1 MITRADI
8 VTEAREWIGTPF
20 NHQAAVKQVGCD
32 CAGMVKGVWR
42 ELGNDVSRVPVD
54 YPRTPSGGNL
64 IKILDEFLDRT
75 NTPMAGNVIVF
86 TLLNEPQHLG
96 ILTDTNTV
104 IHAYQPLGKVV
115 EHRIDDK
122 WKKRITGYY
131 SFRGV
136 E

>member
-8 VTEAREWIGTPF
+8 VIEAKTWIGTPF
-20 NHQAAVKQVGCD
+20 HHQAAVKRVGCD

-42 ELGNDVSRVPVD
+42 ELGNDVSKVPVD

-64 IKILDEFLDRT
+64 VRILIEFLDRT
-75 NTPMAGNVIVF
+75 VTPKAGDVILF

-96 ILTDTNTV
+96 ILTDKNTV
-104 IHAYQPLGKVV
+104 IHAYQPFGKVV
-115 EHRIDDK
+115 EHRLDDK
-122 WKKRITGYY
+122 WKRRVTAYY